1 MNKMIKF
8 ENVCYQYPFHSQKA
22 LDSVCFEVRQGEAVL
37 FTGVSGCGKSTLIR
51 LINGLA
57 PHYYHGQL
65 IGRVLV
71 NGRDNTTRGISK
83 IAEEVGTLLQDA
95 EQQFFALNVEDELA
109 FAHECRGEDPD
120 KIKTTIKRSL
130 ERFSLKGVVDSSIFD
145 LSEGEKQKLAL
156 ASIVSLR
163 PKIIILDEPSANL
176 DPGATE
182 ELASIL
188 ADLKKQGITI
198 VIVDHRLYWLSRLID
213 RVYVLQHGR
222 IKESG
227 SYSILNKEA
236 IRDRY
241 GLRKTKIASSKIDLP
256 DVKKAQKPGFNID
269 DMSFSYNRNGGQ
281 PVFNHIAL
289 NLPLG
294 EVTAIVGNNGAG
306 KTTFAKLLT
315 GLLKMSSGKIFLDY
329 RIIPP
334 KALLKRSS
342 IVFQNVDH
350 QLYMKTVRAEL
361 AIAARYLVKTQREK
375 RANELMDRFSLTELA
390 MRHPQ
395 SLSGGQKQR
404 LVIACGLIKNPDIL
418 ILDEPTSGLDGMN
431 MRIMSEMMKEFANQ
445 GKCVLVISHDLE
457 LIQEACKYQI
467 CLPLQTRLL

>member
-1 MNKMIKF
+1 MIRLD
-8 ENVCYQYPFHSQKA
+8 NVSYTYPFQSRKS
-22 LDSVCFEVRQGEAVL
+22 LDSVSFEVKQGEAVL
-37 FTGVSGCGKSTLIR
+37 FTGSSGSGKSTLVRI
-51 LINGLA
+51 INGLA
-57 PHYYHGQL
+57 PHYYRGEITGTVL
-65 IGRVLV
+65 IDGKDNAGRE
-71 NGRDNTTRGISK
+71 IHE
-83 IAEEVGTLLQDA
+83 IASDVGTLFQDP
-95 EQQFFALNVEDELA
+95 EHQFFALSVEDELA
-109 FAHECRGEDPD
+109 FAHECRGVSPSEIRATVL
-120 KIKTTIKRSL
+120 KMI
-130 ERFSLKGVVDSSIFD
+130 ERFSLKKVAHSRIFD
-145 LSEGEKQKLAL
+145 LSEGEKQKVAL
-156 ASIVSLR
+156 ASIISLR
-163 PKIIILDEPSANL
+163 PRIVILDEPSANL

-182 ELASIL
+182 NLASIL
-188 ADLKKQGITI
+188 VYLKKQGITI

-213 RVYVLQHGR
+213 RVFVLQHGR

-227 SYSILNKEA
+227 SYSMLDKEG

-241 GLRKTKIASSKIDLP
+241 GLRKTKIASSQIDLP
-256 DVKKAQKPGFNID
+256 DVGKAQKQGFNID

-329 RIIPP
+329 RNIPP

-445 GKCVLVISHDLE
+445 GKCVLVITHDLE

-467 CLPLQTRLL
+467 RLPLQARLL

>member
-1 MNKMIKF
+1 MIRLD
-8 ENVCYQYPFHSQKA
+8 NVSYTYPFQSRKA
-22 LDSVCFEVRQGEAVL
+22 IDSVSFEVKQGEAIL
-37 FTGVSGCGKSTLIR
+37 FTGSSGSGKSTLVRI
-51 LINGLA
+51 INGLA
-57 PHYYHGQL
+57 PHYYRGEITGTVL
-65 IGRVLV
+65 IDGK
-71 NGRDNTTRGISK
+71 DNVRREIHE
-83 IAEEVGTLLQDA
+83 IAGDVGTLFQDP
-95 EQQFFALNVEDELA
+95 EHQFFALSVEDELA
-109 FAHECRGEDPD
+109 FAHECRGVSPSE
-120 KIKTTIKRSL
+120 IRATVLEMI
-130 ERFSLKGVVDSSIFD
+130 ERFSLQKVMHSKIFD
-145 LSEGEKQKLAL
+145 LSEGEKQKVAL
-156 ASIVSLR
+156 ASIISLR
-163 PKIIILDEPSANL
+163 PRIVILDEPSANL

-213 RVYVLQHGR
+213 RVYVFQHGR

-227 SYSILNKEA
+227 HYSILDKEA

-241 GLRKTKIASSKIDLP
+241 GLRKTKIGSSKMDLP
-256 DVKKAQKPGFNID
+256 DVKKAQKPGFKID
-269 DMSFSYNRNGGQ
+269 DMSFSYHRNGRQ
-281 PVFNHIAL
+281 PLFDYISL
-289 NLPLG
+289 GLPIG

-334 KALLKRSS
+334 KALLKKSS
-342 IVFQNVDH
+342 IVLQNMDH
-350 QLYMKTVRAEL
+350 QLYMKTVRSEL
-361 AIAARYLVKTQREK
+361 AIAARYLLKPEREK
-375 RANELMDRFSLTELA
+375 RANELMDRFCLAELA

-431 MRIMSEMMKEFANQ
+431 MRIMSEMMKEFAGQ
-445 GKCVLVISHDLE
+445 GKCVLVITHDLE
-457 LIQEACKYQI
+457 LVQEACSYQI
-467 CLPLQTRLL
+467 SFPLQPRLL